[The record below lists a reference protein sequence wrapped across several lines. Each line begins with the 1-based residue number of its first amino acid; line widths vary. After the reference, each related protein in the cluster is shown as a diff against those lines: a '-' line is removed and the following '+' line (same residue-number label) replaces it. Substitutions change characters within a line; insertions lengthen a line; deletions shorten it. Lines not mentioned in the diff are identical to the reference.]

1 VGLAD
6 KTMIGNNFRAGGIEM
21 ILRISRLAFGGVLM
35 VPVLTGVAR
44 AGLTEAERIT
54 LDQPACAQ
62 MKSFSQDITLLND
75 EMQNMQ
81 RFGTRRLCEVLGR
94 SITTISNTVEYMRS
108 HVGECTI
115 TDAKVD
121 DLASSQR
128 KLEADRRKVC
138 R

>member
-1 VGLAD
+1 
-6 KTMIGNNFRAGGIEM
+6 MIGNNVRAGEIEM
-21 ILRISRLAFGGVLM
+21 IWRISRLGLGGVVM
-35 VPVLTGVAR
+35 VLAMTGVAR

-62 MKSFSQDITLLND
+62 MKAFSQDITLLND

-81 RFGTRRLCEVLGR
+81 RFGSRRLCEVLGR
-94 SITTISNTVEYMRS
+94 SITTISNTVDYMRS

-121 DLASSQR
+121 DLFSSQR

>member
-1 VGLAD
+1 
-6 KTMIGNNFRAGGIEM
+6 M
-21 ILRISRLAFGGVLM
+21 ILRISRLALGGALVFVAM
-35 VPVLTGVAR
+35 TGAAR
-44 AGLTEAERIT
+44 AGLSEAERIT

-62 MKSFSQDITLLND
+62 MKAFSQDITLLND
-75 EMQNMQ
+75 EMQNM
-81 RFGTRRLCEVLGR
+81 RKFGTRRLCEVLGR
-94 SITTISNTVEYMRS
+94 SITSISNTVEYMRS

-121 DLASSQR
+121 DLFSSQR

>member
-1 VGLAD
+1 MRSGISRFALGGLMALG
-6 KTMIGNNFRAGGIEM
+6 MIG
-21 ILRISRLAFGGVLM
+21 S
-35 VPVLTGVAR
+35 AR
-44 AGLTEAERIT
+44 AGLSEAERIT

-62 MKSFSQDITLLND
+62 MKAFSQDITLLND
-75 EMQNMQ
+75 EMQNMR
-81 RFGTRRLCEVLGR
+81 RFGARRLCEVLGR
-94 SITTISNTVEYMRS
+94 SITTITNTVDYMRS

-128 KLEADRRKVC
+128 TLEADRRRAC

>member
-1 VGLAD
+1 
-6 KTMIGNNFRAGGIEM
+6 MICG
-21 ILRISRLAFGGVLM
+21 ILRVLRFA
-35 VPVLTGVAR
+35 LGVALIFLLAMPVTAS
-44 AGLTEAERIT
+44 AGLSEAERIT

-62 MKSFSQDITLLND
+62 MKAFSQDITLLND
-75 EMQNMQ
+75 EMQNM
-81 RFGTRRLCEVLGR
+81 RKFGTRRLCEVLGR
-94 SITTISNTVEYMRS
+94 SITSISNTVEYMRS

-121 DLASSQR
+121 DLFSSQR

>member
-1 VGLAD
+1 
-6 KTMIGNNFRAGGIEM
+6 M
-21 ILRISRLAFGGVLM
+21 ILPISRLALCGAVIVM
-35 VPVLTGVAR
+35 AMTGVAR
-44 AGLTEAERIT
+44 AGLSEAERIT

-62 MKSFSQDITLLND
+62 MKAYSQDFTLLND
-75 EMQNMQ
+75 EMQNMTK
-81 RFGTRRLCEVLGR
+81 FGTRRLCEVLGR

-115 TDAKVD
+115 TDARVD
-121 DLASSQR
+121 DLFSSQR

>member
-1 VGLAD
+1 MAFG
-6 KTMIGNNFRAGGIEM
+6 
-21 ILRISRLAFGGVLM
+21 ISRLALSGVF
-35 VPVLTGVAR
+35 VVLAMTGAAR
-44 AGLTEAERIT
+44 AGLSEAERIT

-62 MKSFSQDITLLND
+62 MKAFSQDITLLND
-75 EMQNMQ
+75 EMQNMR

-94 SITTISNTVEYMRS
+94 SILSISNTVDYMRS

-115 TDAKVD
+115 TDAKID

-128 KLEADRRKVC
+128 TLEADRRKVC

>member
-1 VGLAD
+1 MVLG
-6 KTMIGNNFRAGGIEM
+6 
-21 ILRISRLAFGGVLM
+21 ISRLALGGVFIVVVM
-35 VPVLTGVAR
+35 TGAAR
-44 AGLTEAERIT
+44 AGLSEAERIT

-62 MKSFSQDITLLND
+62 MKAFSQDITLLND
-75 EMQNMQ
+75 EMQNMR

-94 SITTISNTVEYMRS
+94 SILSISNTVDYMRS

-115 TDAKVD
+115 TDAKID

-128 KLEADRRKVC
+128 TLEADRRKVC